1 MEEKNKISISTAIL
15 ISINIMV
22 GVGIFIVPSLMAQ
35 QVGTLSFLGWPLV
48 GLVFL
53 PVVYSIAQITKFFP
67 GRGSFYSYSK
77 QEINKTAGFIS
88 GWFYFLG
95 FAAIS
100 SIQLL
105 GLREILINQFH
116 VFVIRDNTIVFNII
130 FIAIFCSINLLGLF
144 YITKIQNV
152 VTIFKLLPIIF
163 GIILL
168 FFYWNPNLQLEWNN
182 IRLLRFTLPLTLFG
196 FWGFE
201 TSCNIGH
208 MIKGDK
214 NAPSKVILIS
224 FFATVIIYT
233 LFHLGVLHIMNPQNL
248 IQYKV
253 PAFINFLNIKNPF
266 LLNLSSSFISTT
278 ILIAFVSSI
287 FGGMLSNST
296 NLHSMANNNLFPF
309 SNLIKKSNRFG
320 RPKYCVWF
328 TGFTIFILITLINN
342 NIILNSVCNFG
353 LITAF
358 TLTLISLLLIQLR
371 NKLKYQSMITIFA
384 FLSCGLISYYSWI
397 LIGNNNIQRMIYTL
411 PLIILGAIGIALF
424 KIKENST
431 KKTLNLE

>member
-1 MEEKNKISISTAIL
+1 MEEKNKISFSTAIL
-15 ISINIMV
+15 MTINIMI

-35 QVGTLSFLGWPLV
+35 QVGNLSFLGWPLV
-48 GLVFL
+48 GFVFL

-67 GRGSFYSYSK
+67 GGGSFYNYSK

-105 GLREILINQFH
+105 GLRELLIDQFH
-116 VFVIRDNTIVFNII
+116 VFVIRDNIIVFNII

-152 VTIFKLLPIIF
+152 VTIFKLLPIFF
-163 GIILL
+163 GILLL
-168 FFYWNPNLQLEWNN
+168 FFYWNPNMQIGWHNLG
-182 IRLLRFTLPLTLFG
+182 LLKFTLPLTLFG

-214 NAPSKVILIS
+214 NTPSKVILIS
-224 FFATVIIYT
+224 FLATVIIYT
-233 LFHLGVLHIMNPQNL
+233 LFHFGVLHIMNPENL
-248 IQYKV
+248 ITYKV
-253 PAFINFLNIKNPF
+253 PGFVNFLNIKNPF
-266 LLNLSSSFISTT
+266 ILKLSTSLISTT
-278 ILIAFVSSI
+278 ILITFISSI
-287 FGGMLSNST
+287 FGGLLSNST
-296 NLHSMANNNLFPF
+296 NLFSMIKNNIFPF
-309 SNLIKKSNRFG
+309 SNIIKKENRFD
-320 RPKYCVWF
+320 RPKYCIWF
-328 TGFTIFILITLINN
+328 TGFTIFILMTLINN

-353 LITAF
+353 LIVAF

-371 NKLKYQSMITIFA
+371 NKLKYQSMVTIFA
-384 FLSCGLISYYSWI
+384 FLSCGVISYYSWI
-397 LIGNNNIQRMIYTL
+397 LMGKSNVQRISYTL

-431 KKTLNLE
+431 K